1 MGVFFA
7 ARSTPHW
14 AQHSKSPNNNATAK
28 PSNPTPHRKRH
39 MQIPS
44 ALQHILPKWLASRI
58 WHPPE
63 EDRPFERMW
72 RGFGTARIA
81 IAASLLVFLGFLYLR
96 YVGQNN
102 FIANITCLVYLI
114 LGIGIRL
121 TLRDYRRMQSF
132 DFRWLLTVGLD
143 IAIICILQT
152 QQVSNIFSF
161 TPLIAFPVLQAAVL
175 GNRLAAVGSAAIVGI
190 LLLAQAWW
198 HSRGG
203 GGNSDQLFLQAA
215 LNSSGFLLIAFLGNQ
230 LSTRLQRQLEAAH
243 NTRHLARTQV
253 QVNQL
258 VIDSMQS
265 GVLVVDMDSMVLI
278 HNPAAMRIITG
289 EHHPRFEQRNM
300 ALLNLKNRP
309 EWEPLQ
315 RLVLRC
321 SKRQE
326 RVISTVRLRFAHAD
340 TQLKVRAYLVDQA
353 EDGTAGSASRN
364 AAAPDE
370 NALCVLFLEDLRETQ
385 AQMRTSKMAA
395 MGRMSTAVAHEIRNP
410 LAAISQANELLSED
424 RSTPLSEPLTRMIDD
439 NVKRL
444 NRIVS
449 DILEVAHVR
458 DADYHSPVISIL
470 ETAQN
475 STREWIVQNNTQSRA
490 QLHLHCEEQ
499 LVYFDAEDLRRILVN
514 LLDNASRYASHNDG
528 AIQVHLEA
536 EEGEYIFLSVWSD
549 GEPIEA
555 SLRAH
560 FFEPFFSSESRSSG
574 LGLYL
579 CRELCQRHA
588 AQIDYR
594 RTDRGGRQGNEFF
607 LQIKCVR
614 AHNMNE
620 MHTVPGS
627 LEAESDSNSSSLL

>member
-1 MGVFFA
+1 MLLQSLFNA
-7 ARSTPHW
+7 LLPH
-14 AQHSKSPNNNATAK
+14 
-28 PSNPTPHRKRH
+28 
-39 MQIPS
+39 
-44 ALQHILPKWLASRI
+44 WLASRL
-58 WHPPE
+58 WRRRQE

-72 RGFGTARIA
+72 LGFATARIG
-81 IAASLLVFLGFLYLR
+81 IAVSLLVFLGFLFLR
-96 YVGQNN
+96 YIGQSNPV
-102 FIANITCLVYLI
+102 ANVTCLVYLAAAI
-114 LGIGIRL
+114 VIRL

-132 DFRWLLTVGLD
+132 DYRWLLTVGLD
-143 IAIICILQT
+143 IAVICILQT
-152 QQVSNIFSF
+152 QPVSAIFSF
-161 TPLIAFPVLQAAVL
+161 TPLIAFPILQAAVL
-175 GNRLAAVGSAAIVGI
+175 GNRLAATGSAALVGI
-190 LLLAQAWW
+190 LLLLQAWW
-198 HSRGG
+198 HSKGNGG
-203 GGNSDQLFLQAA
+203 SADQLFLQAA
-215 LNSSGFLLIAFLGNQ
+215 LNSGGFLLIAYLGNQ
-230 LSTRLQRQLEAAH
+230 LSTRLQRQLEAAR

-289 EHHPRFEQRNM
+289 EHHPRFEQHNM

-321 SKRQE
+321 FKRQE
-326 RVISTVRLRFAHAD
+326 KVRTNVRLRFTHAD
-340 TQLKVRAYLVDQA
+340 IQLKVRAYLADQA
-353 EDGTAGSASRN
+353 TDGAGHLPSRSTAATHT
-364 AAAPDE
+364 PDE

-385 AQMRTSKMAA
+385 AQVRTTKMAA
-395 MGRMSTAVAHEIRNP
+395 MGRMSAAVAHEIRNP
-410 LAAISQANELLSED
+410 LAAISQANELLRDDS
-424 RSTPLSEPLTRMIDD
+424 SNPLSEPLTRMIDD
-439 NVKRL
+439 NVRRL

-470 ETAQN
+470 ETVQS
-475 STREWIVQNNTQSRA
+475 STLEWVSQNNAQPRT
-490 QLHLHCEEQ
+490 QLHLRCEEQ
-499 LVYFDAEDLRRILVN
+499 PVYFDAEDLRRILVN
-514 LLDNASRYASHNDG
+514 LLDNASRYASHSSG

-536 EEGEYIFLSVWSD
+536 QEGEYIFLSVWSD

-594 RTDRGGRQGNEFF
+594 RSSRDDRQGNEFF

-614 AHNMNE
+614 AHNMSE
-620 MHTVPGS
+620 MHTIPGA
-627 LEAESDSNSSSLL
+627 LETESDSSKPLL

>member
-1 MGVFFA
+1 MLRQSLLFNA
-7 ARSTPHW
+7 LLPH
-14 AQHSKSPNNNATAK
+14 
-28 PSNPTPHRKRH
+28 
-39 MQIPS
+39 
-44 ALQHILPKWLASRI
+44 WLASRL
-58 WHPPE
+58 WRRRQE

-72 RGFGTARIA
+72 LGFATARIG
-81 IAASLLVFLGFLYLR
+81 IAVSLLVFLGFLFLR
-96 YVGQNN
+96 YIGQSNPV
-102 FIANITCLVYLI
+102 ANVTCLVYLAAAI
-114 LGIGIRL
+114 VIRL

-132 DFRWLLTVGLD
+132 DYRWLLTVGLD
-143 IAIICILQT
+143 IAVICILQT
-152 QQVSNIFSF
+152 QPVSAIFSF
-161 TPLIAFPVLQAAVL
+161 TPLIAFPILQAAVL
-175 GNRLAAVGSAAIVGI
+175 GNRLAATGSAALVGI
-190 LLLAQAWW
+190 LLLLQAWW
-198 HSRGG
+198 HSKDGSG
-203 GGNSDQLFLQAA
+203 SSDQLFLQAA
-215 LNSSGFLLIAFLGNQ
+215 LNSGGFLLIAYLGNQ
-230 LSTRLQRQLEAAH
+230 LSTRLQRQLEAAR

-278 HNPAAMRIITG
+278 RNPAAMRIITG
-289 EHHPRFEQRNM
+289 EHHPRFEQHNM

-321 SKRQE
+321 FKRQE
-326 RVISTVRLRFAHAD
+326 KVRTNVRLRFAHAD

-353 EDGTAGSASRN
+353 EESTRSTASRN
-364 AAAPDE
+364 TTAPDE

-385 AQMRTSKMAA
+385 AQVRTSKMAA

-424 RSTPLSEPLTRMIDD
+424 NSTPFSEPLTRMIDD

-458 DADYHSPVISIL
+458 DADYRSPVISLL
-470 ETAQN
+470 ETTQSN
-475 STREWIVQNNTQSRA
+475 TLDWISQNNAQSRT

-528 AIQVHLEA
+528 AIQIHLEA

-594 RTDRGGRQGNEFF
+594 RSSRDDRQGNEFF

-614 AHNMNE
+614 AHNMSE
-620 MHTVPGS
+620 MHTTPGS
-627 LEAESDSNSSSLL
+627 LEAEFDSSCSLL